1 MLRRMLSSLTP
12 PEALD
17 ILGSRFP
24 GGGPG
29 SRAVIEAASAIERT
43 GSSIVHAG
51 SPRFPPILDDIPDP
65 PALLFCRGDLG
76 LFSSIPSV
84 AIIGSRRA
92 SQYGLRAART
102 LASGIAARGVGI
114 VSGMA
119 RGIDGEA
126 HRGCLEAGGVTLAVL
141 GCGIDVVYPREHA
154 GLAEEIA
161 ANGAL
166 VTEYPPGTQPE
177 AFNFPRRNR
186 LISGFSRAL
195 VVVEAGDRSGTM
207 ITVDAALEQGRD
219 VFAVPG
225 EITRTG
231 SRGTNRLLR
240 EGAMV
245 ATCPGDILESLG
257 IADEPSP
264 GLGPQAPGRDPVTD
278 ALMRGPAHF
287 DELSESTGLKAPEL
301 QALLLSLEMA
311 GRVVRRPGGFYTL
324 P

>member
-1 MLRRMLSSLTP
+1 MKS
-12 PEALD
+12 
-17 ILGSRFP
+17 
-24 GGGPG
+24 
-29 SRAVIEAASAIERT
+29 ASAVERT
-43 GSSIVHAG
+43 GCSIVHAG
-51 SPRFPPILDDIPDP
+51 SPEFPRILDDIPDP
-65 PALLFCRGDLG
+65 PALLFFRGDLG
-76 LFSSIPSV
+76 RFASIPSV
-84 AIIGSRRA
+84 AVIGSRRA

-126 HRGCLEAGGVTLAVL
+126 HRGCLEAGGITIAVL
-141 GCGIDVVYPREHA
+141 GSGIDVVYPREHA
-154 GLAEEIA
+154 SLAEEIA
-161 ANGAL
+161 AHGAL
-166 VTEYPPGTQPE
+166 VTEFPPGTLPE

-186 LISGFSRAL
+186 LISGFSKAL

-245 ATCPGDILESLG
+245 ATCPGDILEALG
-257 IADEPSP
+257 IAEEPSP
-264 GLGPQAPGRDPVTD
+264 GQGAQPPGGDPVTD
-278 ALMRGPAHF
+278 LLARGPAHF
-287 DELSESTGLKAPEL
+287 DELSESTGMEAPAL
-301 QALLLSLEMA
+301 QAHLLTLELS
-311 GRVVRRPGGFYTL
+311 GRIVRRPGGFYTL

>member
-1 MLRRMLSSLTP
+1 MLK
-12 PEALD
+12 
-17 ILGSRFP
+17 
-24 GGGPG
+24 
-29 SRAVIEAASAIERT
+29 AASVLECT
-43 GSSIVHAG
+43 SSTIVHAG
-51 SPRFPPILDDIPDP
+51 SPRFPSILDDIPDP
-65 PALLFCRGDLG
+65 PAILFLRGDLG
-76 LFSSIPSV
+76 RFSSIPSV
-84 AIIGSRRA
+84 AVIGSRRA
-92 SQYGLRAART
+92 SQYGLRAARA
-102 LASGIAARGVGI
+102 LASGIASRGVGI

-126 HRGCLEAGGVTLAVL
+126 HRGCLEVGGSTIAVL

-166 VTEYPPGTQPE
+166 VTEFPPGTRPE

-257 IADEPSP
+257 IADEPSC
-264 GLGPQAPGRDPVTD
+264 GMVPQASRGDPVTD
-278 ALMRGPAHF
+278 ALAKGPAHF
-287 DELSESTGLKAPEL
+287 DELAGATGMEAPEL
-301 QALLLSLEMA
+301 QARLLMLEMS
-311 GRVVRRPGGFYTL
+311 GRIVRRPGGFYTL